1 MKGDTMV
8 KLIETLVVAKKVAP
22 IALAA
27 GLILLAAGGFL
38 HPFGDE
44 LPHDEG
50 VLGDELPH
58 DEGVL

>member
-1 MKGDTMV
+1 MV